1 MAIFYTDTGSFSEVD
16 ISGSASRILD
26 VRGSGSAILTVSG
39 SAGGL
44 LEVGDIGPS
53 GDVFTIASGS
63 INILHIK
70 NTPSVVISGS
80 LAVSGPIIG
89 TAAINVSA
97 GTLSSN
103 VSNLVF
109 SNANGVSFGLNGN
122 TITATAAGGTGGGA
136 ASTFNYY
143 NPQDGYLQVAG
154 QLGQGSLWMQP
165 SKLPNVQFDRIVIPI
180 NYSNATNSSNSFTV
194 SMWMGFYTR
203 DVSTLQLQSSFSTS
217 YNITNSGTV
226 GSYSLYN
233 GFRNLSMGVGGT
245 QTFLEDQYYIGLLS
259 RTTTGGGAGMTMSNM
274 QASQINSVFFGNFGQ
289 STNSSIQYTRGLGI
303 YSATTNAMPT
313 SIRFNQILGM
323 SSNSSLQLRQPL
335 FYMVNGTL

>member
-1 MAIFYTDTGSFSEVD
+1 MAIFYTDTGSFAEID
-16 ISGSASRILD
+16 ISGSSSHILK
-26 VRGSGSAILTVSG
+26 VRGSGSAIFTVSG

-44 LEVGDIGPS
+44 VEVGDIGVS

-80 LAVSGPIIG
+80 LAVSGPILG

-97 GTLSSN
+97 GGVTGN

-122 TITATAAGGTGGGA
+122 TLTATAAGGGGGGT
-136 ASTFNYY
+136 TFNYF
-143 NPQDGYLQVAG
+143 NPQDAYIQVAG

-165 SKLPNVQFDRIVIPI
+165 SKLPNVQFDRIVVPV

-203 DVSTLQLQSSFSTS
+203 DVSTLQLESSFSTS

-226 GSYSLYN
+226 GSYSLFN
-233 GFRNLSMGVGGT
+233 GFRNLTMGVGGI
-245 QTFLEDQYYIGLLS
+245 QTFNEDQYYVGFLS

-274 QASQINSVFFGNFGQ
+274 FASQINSVFFGNFSQ
-289 STNSSIQYTRGLGI
+289 ATNSSIQYTRGLGI

-313 SIRFNQILGM
+313 SIRFNQLIGM
-323 SSNSSLQLRQPL
+323 STNSSLQLRQPL
-335 FYMVNGTL
+335 WYIVNGTI